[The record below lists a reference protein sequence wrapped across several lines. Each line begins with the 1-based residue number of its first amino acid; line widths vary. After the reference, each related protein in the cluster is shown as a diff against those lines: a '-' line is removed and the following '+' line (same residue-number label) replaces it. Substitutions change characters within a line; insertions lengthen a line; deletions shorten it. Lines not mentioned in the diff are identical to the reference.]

1 MQGGPES
8 EFYAFLEFEV
18 CLDLHFDTETAF
30 SAIDLTFLKK
40 PTRLLKT
47 RRLHLN

>member
-8 EFYAFLEFEV
+8 EFHAFSEFEV
-18 CLDLHFDTETAF
+18 WLDLLFDIEAAF
-30 SAIDLTFLKK
+30 SAIDLTILKK
-40 PTRLLKT
+40 TTRLLKT